1 VVLLLL
7 LTGQLE
13 LPMVAVVVLE
23 DLLMKVVCGRK
34 CDRKHHRLGL
44 AACLFP
50 STAKGKKECKVEKWR
65 MGEEFKKMKKKKYQV
80 TVHSSTNH
88 I

>member
-1 VVLLLL
+1 MLLLL
-7 LTGQLE
+7 LMGQPE

-23 DLLMKVVCGRK
+23 DLLMKVPCGCK

-50 STAKGKKECKVEKWR
+50 SMAR
-65 MGEEFKKMKKKKYQV
+65 GEERMQ
-80 TVHSSTNH
+80 SGEMEEGRR

>member
-1 VVLLLL
+1 MLLLL
-7 LTGQLE
+7 LMGQPE
-13 LPMVAVVVLE
+13 LLMVAVVVLE
-23 DLLMKVVCGRK
+23 DLPMKVVCGCK

-50 STAKGKKECKVEKWR
+50 SAAR
-65 MGEEFKKMKKKKYQV
+65 GEERMPSGEMEEV
-80 TVHSSTNH
+80 RR

>member
-7 LTGQLE
+7 LLLLMGQPE
-13 LPMVAVVVLE
+13 LPMFAVVVLE
-23 DLLMKVVCGRK
+23 GLLMKVVCGCK

-44 AACLFP
+44 AACLLP
-50 STAKGKKECKVEKWR
+50 STARREER
-65 MGEEFKKMKKKKYQV
+65 TQSGEMEEE
-80 TVHSSTNH
+80 SR